1 MQLIIDQKVC
11 DLATT
16 EITLPKLD
24 LSRLGEVAAH
34 REGRTLILDLPATP
48 TNDALFG
55 FARDPESANRF
66 RATSHSARLEEA
78 GAVLLEGTAL
88 LEAASDAGYRV
99 RLREGGTAWANQAA
113 LRLLHE
119 LEIDYHGFFAPQTI
133 LESWTNDAPVKFFP
147 IHRDSYEQ
155 QISGTDL
162 LPAERLLTVDDYHP
176 FLHLATLIEQ
186 IFREAGYTLRSDF
199 FSSEFFRKLYLSG
212 AYSSHDTTAA
222 RNRMGFLARRL
233 TTISAEADYMGR
245 VYADPAA
252 LYNTVGN
259 LVESASPLAVDEDGE
274 AVQELYTNGH
284 CFTMEQGRILFRP
297 LTEVDVG
304 FEYYLKY
311 VTEHRIRS
319 RTELTG
325 FDTLYIPGC
334 GLISSKLT
342 NRYEDQRHAIRN
354 NHTYRALVFDHAAGD
369 RYRILATVGGTT
381 PTVLVDFSERTTLL
395 TTPTSGALTAP
406 RLQRYR
412 DGRWEDCTLDWA
424 LYHGYIE
431 ETGTTTVEMRL
442 HSAAELVT
450 PDDPKYFDTI
460 FFGGAEEG
468 MTLTLD
474 KHCSVRPLFSSTP
487 GYGSTI
493 DFRSVARHSI
503 RQIELLEA
511 VAHLFNLRF
520 MTDEKARTVYVEPAD
535 AMYSSGE
542 EVDWRDRVVLDEP
555 VTWMD
560 CSGTLHEKQTWCY
573 GAGEGAV
580 SRLELEL
587 GSRFGAWSRHFDSV
601 ATLAGEKVFRNPL
614 FHPSVNSLGHY
625 LNAPSASLLEVG
637 DRDSME
643 DDGANF
649 SPRLVLYEGM
659 IELPEG
665 EQWGYPAFSTS
676 YPLIAFHL
684 PRMGQLQG
692 FSLLFENR
700 DGLQGLHRY
709 YLNDLQALAEGGLVE
724 LTLRLTPHEL
734 ESLQRCEGEGANL
747 RSIFRL
753 RASCGEFR
761 GRLYAIERGNYAE
774 GKVRC
779 TFLRTDR

>member
-1 MQLIIDQKVC
+1 MQLIIDQTVC
-11 DLATT
+11 DLAST
-16 EITLPKLD
+16 EITLPRLD
-24 LSRLGEVAAH
+24 LSRLGEVDAH
-34 REGRTLILDLPATP
+34 REGRTLRLDLPVTP
-48 TNDALFG
+48 TNDSLFG
-55 FARDPESANRF
+55 FARDPESAYRF
-66 RATSHSARLEEA
+66 HATTHAARLEAE
-78 GAVLLEGTAL
+78 GAVLFEGTAL

-99 RLREGGTAWANQAA
+99 LLREGGTAWANQAA

-119 LEIDYHGFFAPQTI
+119 LEIDYRGSYAPQTI
-133 LESWTNDAPVKFFP
+133 LESWTNDVPVKFFP

-155 QISGTDL
+155 QVSGTDL

-186 IFREAGYTLRSDF
+186 IFCEAGYTLRSDF
-199 FSSEFFRKLYLSG
+199 LSSEFFRKLYLSG

-233 TTISAEADYMGR
+233 TTVSAEADYMGR

-284 CFTMEQGRILFRP
+284 CFTKEQGRILFRP
-297 LTEVDVG
+297 LAEVDVG

-334 GLISSKLT
+334 GLINSKLT

-354 NHTYRALVFDHAAGD
+354 NHTYRALVFDHVAGN
-369 RYRILATVGGTT
+369 RYRILATIGGTT
-381 PTVLVDFSERTTLL
+381 PTVLADFSERTTLL
-395 TTPTSGALTAP
+395 TTPTSGGLTVP
-406 RLQRYR
+406 RLQCYQA
-412 DGRWEDCTLDWA
+412 GRWEDSSLDWA

-431 ETGTTTVEMRL
+431 EYGTTTVEMRL

-487 GYGSTI
+487 GYGSMI

-520 MTDEKARTVYVEPAD
+520 MTDEKTRTVYVEPSD
-535 AMYSSGE
+535 AMYDPAK
-542 EVDWRDRVVLDEP
+542 EVDWRDRVVVDEP

-560 CSGTLHEKQTWCY
+560 CSNTLHEKQTWCY

-587 GSRFGAWSRHFDSV
+587 GSRLGAWSHRFDSV

-614 FHPSVNSLGHY
+614 FHPSINSVGHY

-649 SPRLVLYEGM
+649 SPRLVLYEGL
-659 IELPEG
+659 IDLPEG
-665 EQWGYPAFSTS
+665 EQWGYPAFSTN

-684 PRMGQLQG
+684 PKMGQLQG

-700 DGLQGLHRY
+700 DGLHGLHSY
-709 YLNDLQALAEGGLVE
+709 FLNDLQALSEGGLVE
-724 LTLRLTPHEL
+724 LTLRLAPHEV
-734 ESLQRCEGEGANL
+734 EALQRCEGEGANL

-761 GRLYAIERGNYAE
+761 ARLYAIERGNYVD